1 MKDKKNA
8 VIYARVS
15 TNDQSYQRQLAE
27 LKKYAAANE
36 FNLIAVF
43 EEKITGLH
51 KASERPGLNELM
63 KLVTANKVNHVLV
76 TELSRFGRG
85 AADTLALIEQL
96 TANCC
101 CLHIKDLN
109 IRSLNAECK
118 PDPIAEMFLTVLA
131 GINKMELEILKKRM
145 KSGYDNHRANGG
157 AVGRILGYKKPIEDI
172 KHFADIKRKLKA
184 GNSIRKTKAI
194 LADENKKISLS
205 TIVKVKSYLE
215 KMIA

>member
-1 MKDKKNA
+1 MKDKQTA

-27 LKKYAAANE
+27 LEKYAAAND
-36 FNLIAVF
+36 FNLLAVF

-51 KASERPGLNELM
+51 KGSERPELNKLM
-63 KLVTANKVNHVLV
+63 QLVKANKINHVLV

-85 AADTLALIEQL
+85 TADTLTLIEQL

-109 IRSLNAECK
+109 NLRSLTADCK
-118 PDPIAEMFLTVLA
+118 IDPMAEMFLTMLA
-131 GINKMELEILKKRM
+131 GINKMELDILKKRM

-157 AVGRILGYKKPIEDI
+157 TVGRLPGYKKPIEQI
-172 KHFADIKRKLKA
+172 KHFADIKRKLNA
-184 GNSIRKTKAI
+184 GNSIRNIKAI
-194 LADENKKISLS
+194 LAAENKNISLS
-205 TIVKVKSYLE
+205 TIVKVKSYLN
-215 KMIA
+215 IPA